1 MSRIRQP
8 SALLLV
14 LAVAL
19 ATATAVLGP
28 AVPAAATPPP
38 PASPSPTAPPSTA
51 GTVRVLQPTVRVL
64 EQTVRRL
71 DPGVRS
77 LRSETTDAAGTTVT
91 ISSDVLFDFDSAD
104 LTSKARAV
112 VDATAQRLAAKGGR
126 LTVVGHTDGV
136 GTPPYNQ
143 RLSEA
148 RARSV
153 ADQLR
158 STLGTGRAIDTSGR
172 AATEPVAPETVDGRD
187 NPEGR
192 AVNRRVVITVAD

>member
-1 MSRIRQP
+1 VSRVREP
-8 SALLLV
+8 SVLV
-14 LAVAL
+14 LVVAAAL
-19 ATATAVLGP
+19 AAATALLGP
-28 AVPAAATPPP
+28 AVPAAA
-38 PASPSPTAPPSTA
+38 APPSAVSPTPPAPGTA

-64 EQTVRRL
+64 EPEVRRL

-77 LRSETTDAAGTTVT
+77 LRSEKTDAAGITVT

-104 LTSKARAV
+104 LTSKARGV
-112 VDATAQRLAAKGGR
+112 VDATAQQLGSKGGR
-126 LTVVGHTDGV
+126 VTVVGHTDGV

-158 STLGTGRAIDTSGR
+158 SALGAGRAIDTSGR
-172 AATEPVAPETVDGRD
+172 AATQPVAPETVDGHD

-192 AVNRRVVITVAD
+192 ALNRRVVITVGG